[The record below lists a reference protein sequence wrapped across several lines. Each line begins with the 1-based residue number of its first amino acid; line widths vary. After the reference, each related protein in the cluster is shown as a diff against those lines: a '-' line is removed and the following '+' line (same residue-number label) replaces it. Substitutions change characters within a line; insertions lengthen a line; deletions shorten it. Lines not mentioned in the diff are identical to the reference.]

1 MRSPS
6 AGKEFHAVLRDDG
19 PHDPAATRPGPCS
32 RRAVPTWTEFLRSQ
46 ASGIL
51 ATDFFTVETIRL
63 KTIYVL
69 FFIELSTRR
78 VHVAG
83 VTAHPD
89 LAWVT
94 QQARNLAIDERL
106 SGVRFLLRD
115 RDAKF
120 SGAFDEVLRAE
131 GRSRHPNAD
140 PRTSGE
146 CIRGAVREDRA
157 PRVPRRRP
165 DLRSSAPRARCSRR
179 TSRTTWRRDHIGD

>member
-1 MRSPS
+1 MLFS
-6 AGKEFHAVLRDDG
+6 ATTVRTILLRHG
-19 PHDPAATRPGPCS
+19 LDPAP

-146 CIRGAVREDRA
+146 RIRGAVREDRA